1 MQPDQWNKIPEN
13 PKLLEYIF
21 LSIVSRYWLASSAI
35 SSKRWEMVCVG
46 GLIVAHAICFRRRTE
61 YVIVQ
66 FHTAFSWKK
75 KEYEQG
81 QELEIILYL
90 ESELV
95 NSVFYQILYGVTGTR
110 NDNMI
115 PSGAAFR
122 VFLFRNPLG

>member
-1 MQPDQWNKIPEN
+1 MYRMETQDKNAMAPRKDAFVGEAGSI
-13 PKLLEYIF
+13 
-21 LSIVSRYWLASSAI
+21 LSISLLWSERKPY
-35 SSKRWEMVCVG
+35 
-46 GLIVAHAICFRRRTE
+46 FRHSNRRTE